1 MIIMSLLV
9 ALIYLAFISLG
20 LPDSLLGSGW
30 PVMRVD
36 LQAPLSAA
44 AIITSIIFLATI
56 ISALMSDSLI
66 RKLGTGRVTA
76 FSVLLTAVSMLGFS
90 FAGRF
95 WMLCAIAVP
104 YGFGAG
110 AIDACLNNYV
120 ALHLSSRHMSWLHF
134 SWGLGAVI
142 SPYIMGASIAS
153 QWGWRGGY
161 RSVSLIQFVLAAILI
176 ASIPL
181 WKKHESRA
189 DTGSAEKKKLTFVQ
203 VIRLPGALLLF
214 SAFALYCAVE
224 QFPIVWASSYF
235 SEVYRLEPRTAAFF
249 GSLFYIGMMAGRA
262 VCGIIADRFTDKL
275 LIRYG
280 MITAFAS
287 SLLIIIPSR
296 SYIPALVGFVAL
308 GLGCAP
314 VYPSLVHAT
323 PDNFGRE
330 NSQSVIGVQMAS
342 AYLGMFISPPVF
354 GKLAERLSIA
364 YLPYLSLAFTV
375 VIIILTEL
383 MNRKVQAGAD
393 RARN

>member
-1 MIIMSLLV
+1 MSLLI

-30 PVMRVD
+30 PVMRVE
-36 LQAPLSAA
+36 LQAPISSA

-56 ISALMSDSLI
+56 ISALLSDNLI

-95 WMLCAIAVP
+95 WVLCLIAVP

-134 SWGLGAVI
+134 CWGLGATI

-161 RSVSLIQFVLAAILI
+161 RSVSFIQFVLAAILI
-176 ASIPL
+176 AAIPV
-181 WKKHESRA
+181 WKKH
-189 DTGSAEKKKLTFVQ
+189 GSSEDSSDEEKKKLSLIQ
-203 VIRLPGALLLF
+203 VLKLPGAPLLF
-214 SAFALYCAVE
+214 TAFALYCAVE

-235 SEVYRLEPRTAAFF
+235 TEVHHLEARTAAFF
-249 GSLFYIGMMAGRA
+249 GSLFYIGMMTGRA
-262 VCGIIADRFTDKL
+262 VCGFIADRFTDKH

-280 MITAFAS
+280 MIVAFAS
-287 SLLIIIPSR
+287 SVLIIIPAS
-296 SYIPALVGFVAL
+296 SYIPALIGFVAL

-314 VYPSLVHAT
+314 VYPSLVHST

-342 AYLGMFISPPVF
+342 AYLVFISPPVF
-354 GKLAERLSIA
+354 GWLAERFSVS

-375 VIIILTEL
+375 IIITLTEL
-383 MNRKVQAGAD
+383 MNRKVQAGRSD
-393 RARN
+393 CKI